1 MRRSDQREWIVK
13 IAYQTQLDPE
23 LNQIDHLLEA
33 HGLEADEYLVGSL
46 QSLFRNRLAIDE
58 RIEANL
64 SKWSLN
70 RIMRIDL
77 AILRTAVN
85 EMCFTGYAPVSVVIN
100 ESVEMAK
107 KYSDEPS
114 YRFINGVLSSV
125 AKSVDAQPNEC

>member
-23 LNQIDHLLEA
+23 LNQIEKLLES
-33 HGLEADEYLVGSL
+33 HGLAADDYLIGSL
-46 QSLFRNRLAIDE
+46 QSLFRNRDAIDA

-64 SKWSLN
+64 TKWSLN
-70 RIMRIDL
+70 RVMRIDL
-77 AILRTAVN
+77 AILRAAVN

-100 ESVEMAK
+100 ESVELAK

-114 YRFINGVLSSV
+114 YKFINGVLSSI
-125 AKSVDAQPNEC
+125 AKAVDASGEL